1 MVQAETVALFRE
13 VETLQSQAMKHARE
27 YPAPFDMHAYVDRAQ
42 STTIQLARYYGSRR
56 AAQLAS
62 RQLPAVARGTLIY
75 VIRHGHGGPS
85 LVAHAYLE
93 GTSEVYPNIEQNE
106 DVALRP
112 PAES

>member
-1 MVQAETVALFRE
+1 
-13 VETLQSQAMKHARE
+13 
-27 YPAPFDMHAYVDRAQ
+27 
-42 STTIQLARYYGSRR
+42 
-56 AAQLAS
+56 
-62 RQLPAVARGTLIY
+62 

>member
-1 MVQAETVALFRE
+1 
-13 VETLQSQAMKHARE
+13 
-27 YPAPFDMHAYVDRAQ
+27 
-42 STTIQLARYYGSRR
+42 
-56 AAQLAS
+56 
-62 RQLPAVARGTLIY
+62 LPAVARGTLIY